1 MFKLVLHERYNKSQ
15 RFKLLQSFYQMHMLM
30 ECPMFNML
38 MKLQIQLLDLK
49 VLKMPVLSLVSCA
62 GGRGRELSA
71 GVVLKVSEIKHKE
84 KL

>member
-1 MFKLVLHERYNKSQ
+1 
-15 RFKLLQSFYQMHMLM
+15 
-30 ECPMFNML
+30 MFNML
-38 MKLQIQLLDLK
+38 MKLQIKLLDLK